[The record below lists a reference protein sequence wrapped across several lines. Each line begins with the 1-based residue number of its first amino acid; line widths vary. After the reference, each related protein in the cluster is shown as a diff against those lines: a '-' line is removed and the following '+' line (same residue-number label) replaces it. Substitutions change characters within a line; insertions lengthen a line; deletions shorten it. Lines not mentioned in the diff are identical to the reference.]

1 MIIKIPL
8 LARPKKNHQQIVIN
22 KKTGKYF
29 ITQSETYKNFE
40 RECGYFLLKYKGNE
54 INYPI
59 NLKCL
64 FYVPDKRKRDLT
76 NLENAIADILV
87 KYEILEDDNYNIVAG
102 WDGSR
107 IIYRPK
113 VEPEIVIEITKM
125 EGCNNAKEEKRDS

>member
-8 LARPKKNHQQIVIN
+8 LARSKKNSQQILKN

-29 ITQSETYKNFE
+29 IAQSKLYLNFE
-40 RECGYFLLKYKGNE
+40 RECGLFLFKYKNS
-54 INYPI
+54 IISCPV

-64 FYVPDKRKRDLT
+64 FYVSDRRKRDLT

-87 KYEILEDDNYNIVAG
+87 KYKVVEDDNYNIIAG

-107 IIYRPK
+107 IIYRPNK
-113 VEPEIVIEITKM
+113 EPEIVIEITKM
-125 EGCNNAKEEKRDS
+125 EECDYAKDKE